1 MKKKFAITRQCLYV
15 VCMDKGIE
23 ILRKTKEDLAFC
35 QRRLR
40 ETTDRIE
47 REVLV
52 EIIEKQK
59 AWLAEW
65 DLQNKVAMQNNCK
78 K

>member
-1 MKKKFAITRQCLYV
+1 
-15 VCMDKGIE
+15 MDKGIE
-23 ILRKTKEDLAFC
+23 TLRKTKEDLAFC

-47 REVLV
+47 REVLTL
-52 EIIEKQK
+52 IIEQEK
-59 AWLAEW
+59 AWLAQWEN
-65 DLQNKVAMQNNCK
+65 QNKIAMKGNVK

>member
-1 MKKKFAITRQCLYV
+1 ML
-15 VCMDKGIE
+15 DKGIE
-23 ILRKTKEDLAFC
+23 IFRKTKEDLAFAE
-35 QRRLR
+35 RRLS

-65 DLQNKVAMQNNCK
+65 DLQNKVTMWNNCK

>member
-1 MKKKFAITRQCLYV
+1 MCYLIG
-15 VCMDKGIE
+15 MNDKGIE
-23 ILRKTKEDLAFC
+23 IIRKTREDLAFC

-47 REVLV
+47 REILV
-52 EIIEKQK
+52 EIIKKEK

>member
-1 MKKKFAITRQCLYV
+1 
-15 VCMDKGIE
+15 MDKGIE
-23 ILRKTKEDLAFC
+23 ILRKTREDLAFC

-40 ETTDRIE
+40 ESTDRIE

-52 EIIEKQK
+52 EVIKKEK

-65 DLQNKVAMQNNCK
+65 DLQNKVAMQGNVK

>member
-1 MKKKFAITRQCLYV
+1 
-15 VCMDKGIE
+15 MDKGIE
-23 ILRKTKEDLAFC
+23 TLRKTKEDLAFC

-47 REVLV
+47 REILV
-52 EIIEKQK
+52 EIINKQK

-65 DLQNKVAMQNNCK
+65 DLQNKVAMKNNVK
-78 K
+78 KA

>member
-1 MKKKFAITRQCLYV
+1 ML
-15 VCMDKGIE
+15 DKGIE
-23 ILRKTKEDLAFC
+23 ILRKTKEDLAYC
-35 QRRLR
+35 ERRLS
-40 ETTDRIE
+40 ETTDSLE
-47 REVLV
+47 REILV
-52 EIIEKQK
+52 EIIAKQK

>member
-1 MKKKFAITRQCLYV
+1 ML
-15 VCMDKGIE
+15 DKGIE
-23 ILRKTKEDLAFC
+23 ILRKTKEDLAYC
-35 QRRLR
+35 ERRLR
-40 ETTDRIE
+40 ESTDRIE

-52 EIIEKQK
+52 EIMAKQK

-65 DLQNKVAMQNNCK
+65 DLQNKLTMRNNCK

>member
-1 MKKKFAITRQCLYV
+1 ML
-15 VCMDKGIE
+15 DKGIE
-23 ILRKTKEDLAFC
+23 ILRKTKEDLAYC
-35 QRRLR
+35 ERRLS

-52 EIIEKQK
+52 EIVAKQK

-65 DLQNKVAMQNNCK
+65 DLQNKVAMKNNCK

>member
-1 MKKKFAITRQCLYV
+1 ML
-15 VCMDKGIE
+15 DKGIE
-23 ILRKTKEDLAFC
+23 IFRKTKEDLAFAES
-35 QRRLR
+35 RLS

-52 EIIEKQK
+52 EIIAKQK
-59 AWLAEW
+59 AWFAEW
-65 DLQNKVAMQNNCK
+65 DLQNKVTMRGNVK

>member
-1 MKKKFAITRQCLYV
+1 MA
-15 VCMDKGIE
+15 KGIE
-23 ILRKTKEDLAFC
+23 IFRKTKEDLAFAE
-35 QRRLR
+35 RRLS

-52 EIIEKQK
+52 EIIAKQK
-59 AWLAEW
+59 AWFAEW
-65 DLQNKVAMQNNCK
+65 DLQNKIAMRGNVK

>member
-1 MKKKFAITRQCLYV
+1 ML
-15 VCMDKGIE
+15 DKGIE
-23 ILRKTKEDLAFC
+23 ILRKTKEDLAYC
-35 QRRLR
+35 ERRLR
-40 ETTDRIE
+40 ESTDRIE

-52 EIIEKQK
+52 EIIAKQK

-65 DLQNKVAMQNNCK
+65 DLQNKLTMRNNCK

>member
-1 MKKKFAITRQCLYV
+1 ML
-15 VCMDKGIE
+15 DKGIE

-35 QRRLR
+35 QRRLC
-40 ETTDRIE
+40 ETTDSLE
-47 REVLV
+47 REILV
-52 EIIEKQK
+52 EVIAKQK

-65 DLQNKVAMQNNCK
+65 DLQNKVAMLNNCK